1 MTFGAY
7 DPTGTVVPKAQPA
20 HHDGMGLFRD
30 LAKRS
35 LGVHVS
41 VVHGSVDDAIA
52 AVPAPELRAGPD
64 TPRPGTVQVRY
75 AGWLVSDGEPQVAV
89 GETWT
94 PRLQLQRHE
103 GGSPTDWH
111 PVVEPDRSDGPTAL
125 ELLTDAAQPAVYA
138 FIGEVLA
145 GDSSATGTWCAV
157 EAGGVRFAVPG
168 RRAGRLRGIG
178 YFEHDTHMVEGDA
191 VCAAVEQP
199 VHVERIQA
207 MRHVHTREAVGGVV
221 MLIGYEAPVEVTS
234 THAEVTGSPGD
245 HTFFIDVR
253 PA

>member
-1 MTFGAY
+1 
-7 DPTGTVVPKAQPA
+7 
-20 HHDGMGLFRD
+20 MGLFRD

-75 AGWLVSDGEPQVAV
+75 AGWLVEDGEPEVVV
-89 GETWT
+89 GATWA

-103 GGSPTDWH
+103 GGSPSDWH
-111 PVVEPDRSDGPTAL
+111 PLVEADHSDGPTAL

-168 RRAGRLRGIG
+168 RHQGRLRGIG
-178 YFEHDTHMVEGDA
+178 YFEHDTHMVEGEAVCDA
-191 VCAAVEQP
+191 VERP

-207 MRHVHTREAVGGVV
+207 MRHVHTNEAAGGVV
-221 MLIGYEAPVEVTS
+221 TLIGYAAPVEVGS
-234 THAEVTGSPGD
+234 TADELPGSAGD